1 MKNKCYWK
9 NVCEMQERQTQKGI
23 NRYGQ
28 ILEENKDLD
37 MFQVL
42 EYLQEEL
49 IDALMYIEHIKK
61 LVEVMKEG
69 AETNERK

>member
-1 MKNKCYWK
+1 MKNKPYWK
-9 NVCEMQERQTQKGI
+9 NICEMQERQK
-23 NRYGQ
+23 
-28 ILEENKDLD
+28 ENKDLD

-61 LVEVMKEG
+61 LVEIMKE
-69 AETNERK
+69 EVEN

>member
-1 MKNKCYWK
+1 MKNKNYWK
-9 NVCEMQERQTQKGI
+9 NICEMQERQTQKGI

-61 LVEVMKEG
+61 LVEIMKE
-69 AETNERK
+69 EVEN

>member
-1 MKNKCYWK
+1 MEHWQKI
-9 NVCEMQERQTQKGI
+9 CEMQERQTQKGI
-23 NRYGQ
+23 SRYGQ

-37 MFQVL
+37 ISQVL

-61 LVEVMKEG
+61 LMETMKE
-69 AETNERK
+69 EVDK

>member
-1 MKNKCYWK
+1 MSRIYWQ

-23 NRYGQ
+23 SRYGQ

-37 MFQVL
+37 IFQVL

-61 LVEVMKEG
+61 LIETMKE
-69 AETNERK
+69 EVDK